1 MRPSLSLS
9 RARALSRIAPSHS
22 LARSLAMRQ
31 APLFPE
37 EEAEPEQTA
46 GDDQVLQK
54 ALKLET
60 LKGFTPGHLAT
71 VGRRAL
77 GGSYDF

>member
-1 MRPSLSLS
+1 MKPDGAP
-9 RARALSRIAPSHS
+9 RADRETLLDR
-22 LARSLAMRQ
+22 L
-31 APLFPE
+31 
-37 EEAEPEQTA
+37 T
-46 GDDQVLQK
+46 QK

>member
-1 MRPSLSLS
+1 
-9 RARALSRIAPSHS
+9 
-22 LARSLAMRQ
+22 MRQ

>member
-1 MRPSLSLS
+1 M
-9 RARALSRIAPSHS
+9 
-22 LARSLAMRQ
+22 
-31 APLFPE
+31 
-37 EEAEPEQTA
+37 
-46 GDDQVLQK
+46 QK

-71 VGRRAL
+71 VGRRPL